1 MNTEIVEVPVIDEL
15 SGRDLKQYFQEL
27 IGHRGE
33 GELARALDL
42 VVDPHDARMTV
53 ESVTLTD
60 VGVSRH
66 NITLYYE
73 VGAQAYYGCSDQD
86 NFGTHEAH
94 IEGQRIGNVW
104 QFKVFKHPEPLS
116 PDEEL

>member
-1 MNTEIVEVPVIDEL
+1 MNTEFVEVPVIDEVD
-15 SGRDLKQYFQEL
+15 GQDLKQYFQEL
-27 IGHRGE
+27 IGHRGD

-60 VGVSRH
+60 VCASSDG
-66 NITLYYE
+66 ITLDYK

-86 NFGTHEAH
+86 SFGTHEAS
-94 IEGQRIGNVW
+94 IEGQRIGDVW
-104 QFKVFKHPEPLS
+104 QFKVFKYPEPLS